1 LLTEYERAYEKRYLK
16 VLPRAYARRCV
27 KATECATAYG
37 KRYEKV
43 SPRQYEKVSPRQ
55 YEKVSP
61 RQCWTGYETRCARAL
76 QTERSPEA

>member
-55 YEKVSP
+55 
-61 RQCWTGYETRCARAL
+61 CWTGYETRCARAL